1 MEPVQPA
8 AQQAVGHHGD
18 PMQPSPDHKGPVRP
32 MPQPR
37 GQKDHQGVDTGPRQP
52 PPAAAQRNVEIPGE
66 KPRHGHVP
74 ALPKAPD
81 GQRLV
86 GHIKVLRQGNP
97 QHLSNAPGHVR
108 VAAEI
113 KVELQR
119 VAQRH
124 RQGRGA
130 VEGRQI
136 GPAPVRA
143 AAKSLCH
150 NDLLPNPQ
158 GEQPQ
163 ALGNAL
169 GGRSFSLD
177 RPHLGNHL
185 VMEGNGAGGY
195 TGEKAH
201 KAGILQ
207 QGIVCRVSS
216 VPVHQESN
224 LLKGKETDPQG
235 QQQRQRPDG
244 GPQQPVEVVQKKVGV
259 LKVTQQA

>member
-1 MEPVQPA
+1 MKNRVMVMCQPF
-8 AQQAVGHHGD
+8 Q
-18 PMQPSPDHKGPVRP
+18 
-32 MPQPR
+32 
-37 GQKDHQGVDTGPRQP
+37 
-52 PPAAAQRNVEIPGE
+52 
-66 KPRHGHVP
+66 KPRM
-74 ALPKAPD
+74 

-177 RPHLGNHL
+177 RRIWGI
-185 VMEGNGAGGY
+185 
-195 TGEKAH
+195 TSSWKAM
-201 KAGILQ
+201 
-207 QGIVCRVSS
+207 
-216 VPVHQESN
+216 
-224 LLKGKETDPQG
+224 
-235 QQQRQRPDG
+235 
-244 GPQQPVEVVQKKVGV
+244 GPE
-259 LKVTQQA
+259 VTQGKKLTKQAYSSRV